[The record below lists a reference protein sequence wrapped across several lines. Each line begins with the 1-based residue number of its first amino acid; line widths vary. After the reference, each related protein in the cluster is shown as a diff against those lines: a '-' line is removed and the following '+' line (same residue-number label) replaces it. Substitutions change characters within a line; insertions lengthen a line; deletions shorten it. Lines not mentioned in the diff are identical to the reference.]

1 MSGAVDAVRHAFVAL
16 GRGEFELPQ
25 RTVLGEGSA
34 LSMAVHHRP
43 TRSTVVKSIS
53 ADFSRTPAIV
63 GAVVWVSTDSTDVL
77 VADAATVTTIRTGAV
92 VGVATDLLAPPEAHR
107 LVVVGAGG
115 QAADQVRAVCTVRP
129 IEAVTL
135 VARRTDAAAALRD
148 DLAAETAD
156 LDVRVT
162 TDLEAAL
169 QNADVVCCATPATA
183 PLFRTEFLPIT
194 VHVNAIGSYR
204 QAMRELPD
212 DLLATAT
219 VVVDQS
225 EAALAE
231 AGEIDHAIA
240 AGVLGVEDLIELSD
254 ALERRPVLAAVA
266 PSSSRSESPFRTGHW
281 ETCWRGGS
289 SRTDGSVDER
299 SQAPMSRWPWPTLRA
314 ATIHPRS
321 ILDMQEA
328 ASHALY
334 ATRR

>member
-1 MSGAVDAVRHAFVAL
+1 MSTEVLSADETRAALSMPDAIAAVRTSFVAL
-16 GRGEFELPQ
+16 GAGEFELPQ

-92 VGVATDLLAPPEAHR
+92 VGVATELLARPEAHR

-115 QAADQVRAVCTVRP
+115 QAADQLRAVCAVRP
-129 IEAVTL
+129 IDTVTL
-135 VARRTDAAAALRD
+135 VARRTAAAVALRD
-148 DLAAETAD
+148 DLGDEIAD

-169 QNADVVCCATPATA
+169 HDADVVCCATPATE
-183 PLFRTEFLPIT
+183 PLFRVESLPSV
-194 VHVNAIGSYR
+194 VHVNAIGSY
-204 QAMRELPD
+204 QHSMRELPD
-212 DLLATAT
+212 ELLATAT
-219 VVVDQS
+219 VVVDQR

-240 AGVLGVEDLIELSD
+240 SGVLDVDDLVELSE
-254 ALERRPVLAAVA
+254 ALERRPVLEDRTVFKSVGVAVQD
-266 PSSSRSESPFRTGHW
+266 W
-281 ETCWRGGS
+281 
-289 SRTDGSVDER
+289 
-299 SQAPMSRWPWPTLRA
+299 
-314 ATIHPRS
+314 
-321 ILDMQEA
+321 
-328 ASHALY
+328 ALGDLL
-334 ATRR
+334 ARRVLGT

>member
-1 MSGAVDAVRHAFVAL
+1 MSTEVLSADETRAALSMSDAIAAVRTSFVAL
-16 GRGEFELPQ
+16 GAGEFELPQ

-92 VGVATDLLAPPEAHR
+92 VGVATELLARPEAHR

-115 QAADQVRAVCTVRP
+115 QAADQLRAVCAVRP
-129 IEAVTL
+129 IDTVTL
-135 VARRTDAAAALRD
+135 VARRTAAGVALRD
-148 DLAAETAD
+148 ELGDEIAD

-162 TDLEAAL
+162 TDLESAL
-169 QNADVVCCATPATA
+169 LEADVVCCATPATE
-183 PLFRTEFLPIT
+183 PLFRAESLPSV
-194 VHVNAIGSYR
+194 VHVNAIGSY
-204 QAMRELPD
+204 QHSMRELPD

-219 VVVDQS
+219 VVVDQR

-240 AGVLGVEDLIELSD
+240 SGVLDVGDLVELSE
-254 ALERRPVLAAVA
+254 ALGRRPVLEDRTVFKSVGVAVQD
-266 PSSSRSESPFRTGHW
+266 W
-281 ETCWRGGS
+281 
-289 SRTDGSVDER
+289 
-299 SQAPMSRWPWPTLRA
+299 
-314 ATIHPRS
+314 
-321 ILDMQEA
+321 
-328 ASHALY
+328 ALGDLL
-334 ATRR
+334 ARRVLGI

>member
-1 MSGAVDAVRHAFVAL
+1 MSIEVLSADETRAALSMSDAIAAVRASFVAL
-16 GRGEFELPQ
+16 GAGEFELPQ

-92 VGVATDLLAPPEAHR
+92 VGVATELLARPEAHR

-115 QAADQVRAVCTVRP
+115 QAADQLRAVCAVRP
-129 IEAVTL
+129 IDTVTL
-135 VARRTDAAAALRD
+135 AARRTAAAVALRD
-148 DLAAETAD
+148 DLGDEIAD

-162 TDLEAAL
+162 TDLESAL
-169 QNADVVCCATPATA
+169 READVVCCATPATE
-183 PLFRTEFLPIT
+183 PLFRAESLPSV

-204 QAMRELPD
+204 HSMRELPD
-212 DLLATAT
+212 ELLATAT
-219 VVVDQS
+219 VVVDQR

-240 AGVLGVEDLIELSD
+240 SGVLDVGDLVELSE
-254 ALERRPVLAAVA
+254 ALERRPVLEDRTVFKSVGVAVQD
-266 PSSSRSESPFRTGHW
+266 W
-281 ETCWRGGS
+281 
-289 SRTDGSVDER
+289 
-299 SQAPMSRWPWPTLRA
+299 
-314 ATIHPRS
+314 
-321 ILDMQEA
+321 
-328 ASHALY
+328 ALGDLL
-334 ATRR
+334 ARRVLGI

>member
-1 MSGAVDAVRHAFVAL
+1 MSTEVLSADETRAALSMSDAIAAVRTSFVAL
-16 GRGEFELPQ
+16 GAGEFELPQ

-92 VGVATDLLAPPEAHR
+92 VGVATDLLARPEAHR

-115 QAADQVRAVCTVRP
+115 QAADQLRAVCAVRP
-129 IEAVTL
+129 IDTVTL
-135 VARRTDAAAALRD
+135 VARRTAAGVALRD
-148 DLAAETAD
+148 HLGDEIAD

-162 TDLEAAL
+162 TDLESAL
-169 QNADVVCCATPATA
+169 READVVCCATPATE
-183 PLFRTEFLPIT
+183 PLFRAESLPSV
-194 VHVNAIGSYR
+194 VHVNAIGSY
-204 QAMRELPD
+204 QHSMRELPD

-219 VVVDQS
+219 VVVDQR

-240 AGVLGVEDLIELSD
+240 SGVLDVGDLVELSE
-254 ALERRPVLAAVA
+254 ALGRRPVLEDRTVFKSVGVAVQD
-266 PSSSRSESPFRTGHW
+266 W
-281 ETCWRGGS
+281 
-289 SRTDGSVDER
+289 
-299 SQAPMSRWPWPTLRA
+299 
-314 ATIHPRS
+314 
-321 ILDMQEA
+321 
-328 ASHALY
+328 ALGDLL
-334 ATRR
+334 ARRVLGI